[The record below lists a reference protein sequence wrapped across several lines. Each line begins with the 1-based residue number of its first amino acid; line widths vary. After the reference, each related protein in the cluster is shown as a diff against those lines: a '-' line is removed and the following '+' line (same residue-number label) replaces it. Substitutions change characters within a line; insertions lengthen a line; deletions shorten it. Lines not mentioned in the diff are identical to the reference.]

1 MSKLH
6 VFDMDGTLL
15 QGSACLEVSRHMG
28 NLEAINVI
36 EEAWG
41 RGEVGHVEF
50 YELCLPLWEGLTAA
64 DIDQVFAATPWLA
77 GVEEVLN
84 DIARRGERSAVVS
97 LSPQFFVD
105 RLLGWGATSVHGAEV
120 VAGQE
125 LEPALVLTP
134 ESKPMLVRELM
145 DRYRVGEADCVA
157 YGDSASDIPLFEM
170 LTNTVSV
177 NGSTRL
183 QGLAARHYEGA
194 DLRGAY
200 AEGRG
205 LLDGAPCRATK
216 LTELTG

>member
-28 NLEAINVI
+28 KLEAINVI

-50 YELCLPLWEGLTAA
+50 YELCLPLWEGLTSS
-64 DIDQVFAATPWLA
+64 DIDEVFALTPWLV
-77 GVEEVLN
+77 GVEDVLI

-105 RLLGWGATSVHGAEV
+105 RLLGWGATSVHGARV
-120 VAGQE
+120 MAGQQ
-125 LEPALVLTP
+125 LEPTLVLTP
-134 ESKPMLVRELM
+134 ESKPVLVRELL
-145 DRYRVGEADCVA
+145 DRYKISDADCVA
-157 YGDSASDIPLFEM
+157 YGDSSSDIPLFEM

-183 QGLAARHYEGA
+183 QALAARHYEGA

-205 LLDGAPCRATK
+205 LLDSAPCMATQA
-216 LTELTG
+216 GRFSG